1 MISKYIFY
9 INLLLLRT
17 RIAVGNILK
26 PFNSL
31 QEIHQPTLLEIQL
44 TTGNYLVA
52 IVDRKKTNKTN
63 IDFNSFSTFTYLYRI
78 QKIFHP
84 KDHQSS

>member
-26 PFNSL
+26 PFNSS
-31 QEIHQPTLLEIQL
+31 QKIHQQTLLEIQL
-44 TTGNYLVA
+44 TTWNYLVT
-52 IVDRKKTNKTN
+52 IVGRKKN
-63 IDFNSFSTFTYLYRI
+63 
-78 QKIFHP
+78 
-84 KDHQSS
+84 

>member
-17 RIAVGNILK
+17 RIAVGKILK

-31 QEIHQPTLLEIQL
+31 QKIHQPTLLEIQL
-44 TTGNYLVA
+44 TTWNYLVA
-52 IVDRKKTNKTN
+52 IVDRKRN
-63 IDFNSFSTFTYLYRI
+63 
-78 QKIFHP
+78 
-84 KDHQSS
+84 